1 MISRRSVLAAGVY
14 ALGAPFLNRGSFR
27 LFADDAA
34 RYSTDTLDLIRSTT
48 VVDMLG
54 LLTLDYR
61 KLIVW
66 QSKPEALTA
75 DDVLMLKASGTTI
88 FHPAVGFTSGDIY
101 GSSLRD
107 LSNWNRFLDAHPTD
121 FMRVQ
126 CPGDIATAKA
136 SGKLGIILG
145 LQNSEHF
152 RTIEDVDY
160 FYRLGQ
166 RVSQLTYND
175 NRLGGG
181 SMDPRTG
188 LRDFGA
194 QVVQRM
200 NALGMAVD
208 ISHCSDRTTLDTVEL
223 SAKPV
228 LVTHSN
234 CRALVSTST
243 RCKTD
248 EAIRKLAAKGGVFGV
263 TMVRPFVRASGA
275 ATLEHVLD
283 HIDHAVKIAGVEHVG
298 VGTDVDFTG
307 RERVARTS
315 DLDGLT
321 YPRKIFDLTEGL
333 FRRKYTREH
342 VALIM
347 GGNFQRTLSAI
358 WNS

>member
-1 MISRRSVLAAGVY
+1 VISRRSALAAGVY
-14 ALGAPFLNRGSFR
+14 ALGAPFINRGSFR
-27 LFADDAA
+27 LFGNDATL
-34 RYSTDTLDLIRSTT
+34 YSTATLDLIRSTT

-61 KLIVW
+61 KLTVW
-66 QSKPEALTA
+66 QSKPDALTA
-75 DDVLMLKASGTTI
+75 DDVLLLKASGTTI
-88 FHPAVGFTSGDIY
+88 FHPAVGFTSGNIY
-101 GSSLRD
+101 ASSLRD

-126 CPGDIATAKA
+126 CPGDIAQAKA

-152 RTIEDVDY
+152 RTIDDVDY
-160 FYRLGQ
+160 FYKLGQ

-181 SMDPRTG
+181 SMDPGTG

-194 QVVQRM
+194 QVVERM
-200 NALGMAVD
+200 NTLGMAVD
-208 ISHCSDRTTLDTVEL
+208 VSHCSDRTTLDTVEL
-223 SAKPV
+223 SSKPV

-234 CRALVSTST
+234 CRALSNST

-248 EAIRKLAAKGGVFGV
+248 EAIGKLAAKGGVFGV

-283 HIDHAVKIAGVEHVG
+283 HIDHVAKIAGVDHVG
-298 VGTDVDFTG
+298 VGTDVDFAG
-307 RERVARTS
+307 RERVAKTS
-315 DLDGLT
+315 DLDGLA
-321 YPRKIFDLTEGL
+321 YPKKIFDLTEGL
-333 FRRKYTREH
+333 FHRKYTRDQ